1 MTKFFTAC
9 ISAGL
14 LMTSCGKQESSSVP
28 DFNAPPAS
36 APEKVQE
43 TVPVD
48 PSARIAEG
56 KSLIEGTDCLTC
68 HKTDDKLIGPSYRE
82 IAGRYDNNPQNLEL
96 LAGKI
101 IDGGSGVWGSVPM
114 SAHPGMSR
122 DNAKKMV
129 EYILSLRVN

>member
-1 MTKFFTAC
+1 MNKLL
-9 ISAGL
+9 ISCLAAGFIFISCAKKE
-14 LMTSCGKQESSSVP
+14 TSAVP

-36 APEKVQE
+36 EPEKVQE
-43 TVPVD
+43 AGPED
-48 PSARIAEG
+48 PIASIAEG
-56 KSLIEGTDCLTC
+56 KALIEGTDCMTC
-68 HKTDDKLIGPSYRE
+68 HKTDEKLIGPSYLE
-82 IAGRYDNNPQNLEL
+82 IAAKYDNSPENLEL

>member
-1 MTKFFTAC
+1 MAC
-9 ISAGL
+9 IIAGL
-14 LMTSCGKQESSSVP
+14 LMTSCAKKETSSVP
-28 DFNAPPAS
+28 DFDAPPAS

-43 TVPVD
+43 IKAED
-48 PSARIAEG
+48 PMARITEG
-56 KSLIEGTDCLTC
+56 KSLIEGTDCMTC
-68 HKTDDKLIGPSYRE
+68 HKTDSKLIGPSYLE
-82 IAGRYDNNPQNLEL
+82 IAAKYDNSPENLEL

-122 DNAKKMV
+122 ENAKKMV

>member
-1 MTKFFTAC
+1 MNKFLISFLAAGFIFTAC
-9 ISAGL
+9 AKKE
-14 LMTSCGKQESSSVP
+14 TVSVP
-28 DFNAPPAS
+28 DFNAPPTS
-36 APEKVQE
+36 EPEKVQE
-43 TVPVD
+43 TQVEHPM
-48 PSARIAEG
+48 ARIAEG
-56 KSLIEGTDCLTC
+56 KSLIEGTDCMTC
-68 HKTDDKLIGPSYRE
+68 HKTDSKLIGPSYLD
-82 IAGRYDNNPQNLEL
+82 IAAKYDNSPENLEL